1 MPSVNY
7 DRRGRGESTDTP
19 PYAVEREIEDLAAL
33 IDEAGGSAAVYGH
46 SSGAGLALEAA
57 AAGLPITR
65 LILHEPPYA
74 GDDPASRR
82 HARESAEAI
91 DRAIAER
98 RPADA
103 IRTFFAGMGMPEAS
117 VDGMAADP
125 GMLAVAPTMPYDHA
139 VMGEIEREG
148 VIPADLVRTI
158 EAPTLVLAGT
168 ASPAFFMETAT
179 RLAELLPDGRLLT
192 LEGQDH
198 GAPAEVV
205 APAVSA
211 FLAGE
216 Q

>member
-1 MPSVNY
+1 
-7 DRRGRGESTDTP
+7 
-19 PYAVEREIEDLAAL
+19 
-33 IDEAGGSAAVYGH
+33 
-46 SSGAGLALEAA
+46 
-57 AAGLPITR
+57 
-65 LILHEPPYA
+65 
-74 GDDPASRR
+74 
-82 HARESAEAI
+82 
-91 DRAIAER
+91 
-98 RPADA
+98 
-103 IRTFFAGMGMPEAS
+103 MPEAT

-168 ASPAFFMETAT
+168 SSPAFFMETAT
-179 RLAELLPDGRLLT
+179 RLAELLPDGRLVT